1 MRIFFITLMAAAA
14 ALAQTAAAPAFD
26 VASVKASLGGGR
38 EGFRR
43 ENIEATPGSLTMR
56 NITLKSCIAW
66 AYHVTEIQVSGPD
79 WMGNERY
86 DLAAKAAGPANE
98 AQLRVML
105 QGLLADRFH
114 VQLHRQ
120 TKEMSAY
127 VLTVGKNGPKFQE
140 SKTDGEM
147 AIDPDR
153 KTLTVTAH
161 RVPVSQLVDMLVKIY
176 QMPVIDQTGLAGR
189 YDVTINAA
197 KYIPQS
203 GERPSDP
210 LAIIEAGLQEELGLK
225 LEARKMAVDL
235 LIVDHAEKAPVE
247 N

>member
-1 MRIFFITLMAAAA
+1 MRIFLCTVIAAA
-14 ALAQTAAAPAFD
+14 ALGQTAEAPAFD
-26 VASVKASLGGGR
+26 VASVKPGAGGGR
-38 EGFRR
+38 EAFRR
-43 ENIEATPGSLTMR
+43 ESIEATPGSVTMR

-66 AYHVTEIQVSGPD
+66 AYHVTTAQVTGPD

-86 DLAAKAAGPANE
+86 DIAAKAAGPANE
-98 AQLRVML
+98 AQLRVMT
-105 QGLLADRFH
+105 QGLLAERFR

-120 TKEMSAY
+120 TKEMPAY

-153 KTLTVTAH
+153 KTMTVTAH
-161 RVPVSQLVDMLVKIY
+161 RVPVSQLIDMLVRLY
-176 QMPVIDQTGLAGR
+176 QMPVIDETGLTGR
-189 YDVTINAA
+189 YDVSINAA

-203 GERPSDP
+203 GDRPSDP
-210 LAIIEAGLQEELGLK
+210 LSLIQDALQDELGLK
-225 LEARKMAVDL
+225 LEARRMPVDL

>member
-1 MRIFFITLMAAAA
+1 MRIFFLTVIAAAA
-14 ALAQTAAAPAFD
+14 ALGQTAEAPAFD
-26 VASVKASLGGGR
+26 VASVKPSLGGGR

-56 NITLKSCIAW
+56 NITLKSSIAW
-66 AYHVTEIQVSGPD
+66 AYHVTEIQVTGPD
-79 WMGNERY
+79 WMGNQRY
-86 DLAAKAAGPANE
+86 DIAAKAAGPANE

-105 QGLLADRFH
+105 QTLLADRFH

-120 TKEMSAY
+120 VKEMAAY
-127 VLTVGKNGPKFQE
+127 VLTVGKNGPKVQE
-140 SKTDGEM
+140 SKTDGETT
-147 AIDPDR
+147 IDPDR
-153 KTLTVTAH
+153 KTMTVTAH
-161 RVPVSQLVDMLVKIY
+161 RVPVSQLIDMLARIY
-176 QMPVIDQTGLAGR
+176 QMPVIDQTGLTGR

-203 GERPSDP
+203 GDKISDP
-210 LAIIEAGLQEELGLK
+210 LALIQDAVQEELGLK
-225 LEARKMAVDL
+225 LEARKMPVDL

>member
-1 MRIFFITLMAAAA
+1 MRIFFLTVIAAAV
-14 ALAQTAAAPAFD
+14 ALGQTADAPAFD
-26 VASVKASLGGGR
+26 VASVKQSVGGGR

-56 NITLKSCIAW
+56 NITLKACIAW

-86 DLAAKAAGPANE
+86 DIAAKAAGPANE

-105 QGLLADRFH
+105 QSLLADRFH

-120 TKEMSAY
+120 VKEMSAY
-127 VLTVGKNGPKFQE
+127 VLAVGKNGPKFQE

-161 RVPVSQLVDMLVKIY
+161 RVPLSQLVDMLVRIY
-176 QMPVIDQTGLAGR
+176 QMPVIDQTGLTGR

-203 GERPSDP
+203 GARPTDP
-210 LAIIEAGLQEELGLK
+210 LSLIETGLQEELGLK
-225 LEARKMAVDL
+225 LEARKMPVDL
-235 LIVDHAEKAPVE
+235 LIVDHAEKAPIE